1 MAPGSRQPRARGSL
15 SAVAPPPRHGY
26 PAGMATTYWDYI
38 RVEDLLRLQGGI
50 EDDES
55 QLSDHEVLFITVHQ
69 VFELWFKL
77 ALRELTSV
85 RDLFAQNPVPE
96 TSMAGAAAS
105 LDRMTR
111 LFRQAASH
119 FEIMESLGTRDY
131 LDFRDKLFPAS
142 GFQSAQLREFEILLG
157 LQDEDRVGLGAS
169 GKYMEALKDPGGTV
183 SPAFERV
190 ERRKKDLPTVHE
202 AVGAWLHRTPI
213 RGSQPSDDDDMQIV
227 DGFLNDYLDAL
238 TKSVEETRDI
248 ALASNAGFDPEAMK
262 SRYAAEVDHAR
273 RFFFP
278 TDDRLRRIR
287 AAVIFI
293 ESYRD
298 LPLLAWPRKLLA
310 GLVEFEQA
318 VVIFRQR
325 HARMVER
332 VIGRR
337 VGTGG
342 SSGVDYLDQSALSYR
357 VFKDLWTVRTFQI
370 REALLPEL
378 EQTAHYDF
386 NVTFEG

>member
-1 MAPGSRQPRARGSL
+1 
-15 SAVAPPPRHGY
+15 
-26 PAGMATTYWDYI
+26 MATTYWDYI
-38 RVEDLLRLQGGI
+38 RVEDLLKLQGGV

-55 QLSDHEVLFITVHQ
+55 QITDHEVLFIAVHQ

-85 RDLFAQNPVPE
+85 RNLFALSPVPE
-96 TSMAGAAAS
+96 TAMAGAAGS

-111 LFRQAASH
+111 IFRQAASH
-119 FEIMESLGTRDY
+119 FEIMESLNTRDY

-157 LQDEDRVGLGAS
+157 LQDKDRIGLGAA
-169 GKYMEALKDPGGTV
+169 GKYMDALRDPGGST
-183 SPAFERV
+183 SPALARV
-190 ERRKKDLPTVHE
+190 ERRKADTPTVLK
-202 AVGAWLHRTPI
+202 AVGDWLFRTPI
-213 RGSQPSDDDDMQIV
+213 RGSQPGQPQDTQIV
-227 DGFLNDYLDAL
+227 DGFLTDYLAAL
-238 TKSVEETRDI
+238 TKAVEETRDI
-248 ALASNAGFDPEAMK
+248 ALAANTGFDPVAMTE
-262 SRYAAEVDHAR
+262 RYAAEIEQAR

-278 TDDRLRRIR
+278 ESARLRRIR
-287 AAVIFI
+287 AAVLFI

-298 LPLLAWPRKLLA
+298 LPLLSWPRKLLA

-318 VVIFRQR
+318 VVVFRQR

-357 VFKDLWTVRTFQI
+357 VFSDLWTVRTFQI
-370 REALLPEL
+370 RAALLPPL
-378 EQTAHYDF
+378 EETKLYDF
-386 NVTFEG
+386 NATFGD

>member
-1 MAPGSRQPRARGSL
+1 
-15 SAVAPPPRHGY
+15 
-26 PAGMATTYWDYI
+26 MATTYWDYI

-50 EDDES
+50 EDDER
-55 QLSDHEVLFITVHQ
+55 QLTDHEVLFITVHQ

-85 RDLFAQNPVPE
+85 RDLFAQDPVPE

-111 LFRQAASH
+111 IFRQAASH
-119 FEIMESLGTRDY
+119 FEIMESLNTRDY

-157 LQDEDRVGLGAS
+157 LKDEDRIGLGAH
-169 GKYMEALKDPGGTV
+169 GKYMDALKDPGGSA
-183 SPAFERV
+183 SPALKRV
-190 ERRKKDLPTVHE
+190 EQRKLDTPTVLT
-202 AVGAWLHRTPI
+202 AVGEWLHRTPI
-213 RGSQPSDDDDMQIV
+213 RGSQPANDDDMQVV
-227 DGFLNDYLDAL
+227 DGFLDDYMVAL
-238 TKSVEETRDI
+238 TRSVEETRDI

-262 SRYAAEVDHAR
+262 SRYAAEIEHAR

-278 TDDRLRRIR
+278 DDARLRRIR
-287 AAVIFI
+287 AAVLFI

-298 LPLLAWPRKLLA
+298 LPLLSWPRKLLA

-357 VFKDLWTVRTFQI
+357 VFHDLWTVRTFQI
-370 REALLPEL
+370 RAALLPEL
-378 EQTAHYDF
+378 EETSPYDF
-386 NVTFEG
+386 NVTFGG